1 MIIKEVQPFTSL
13 RKTVIIVLLRY
24 ISLLREK
31 EHRSLQMG
39 DELSKLIAIEK
50 DNARK
55 NNLIEELR
63 NKLENMEKD
72 VNENVSK
79 TV

>member
-1 MIIKEVQPFTSL
+1 
-13 RKTVIIVLLRY
+13 
-24 ISLLREK
+24 
-31 EHRSLQMG
+31 MG

-55 NNLIEELR
+55 NNLIEKLR

>member
-1 MIIKEVQPFTSL
+1 
-13 RKTVIIVLLRY
+13 
-24 ISLLREK
+24 
-31 EHRSLQMG
+31 MG
-39 DELSKLIAIEK
+39 DELSKLIAIGK

>member
-63 NKLENMEKD
+63 NKLEIMEKD

>member
-1 MIIKEVQPFTSL
+1 
-13 RKTVIIVLLRY
+13 
-24 ISLLREK
+24 
-31 EHRSLQMG
+31 MG